1 MKKTLVTL
9 FLATAITTAIATTL
23 GACSTTNTN
32 TRLDK
37 KGTQTGTVLAVKST
51 YIKPETLHPR
61 VGVSIGSGGYRGIY
75 GGFDVGNVVRAARDA
90 NHPNYRQILT
100 VQQSNGDTVAITQI
114 SRQTFKPG
122 DAVKLI
128 LVNGEARVIH

>member
-1 MKKTLVTL
+1 MKKRLLTL
-9 FLATAITTAIATTL
+9 FLSAAITATL
-23 GACSTTNTN
+23 SACSTTNTN

-51 YIKPETLHPR
+51 YIKPETLRPS
-61 VGVSIGSGGYRGIY
+61 VGVSIGSGGYSGIY

-90 NHPNYRQILT
+90 NSPNYRQIIT
-100 VQQSNGDTVAITQI
+100 VQQSNGETVAITQI
-114 SRQTFKPG
+114 SRQAFKQG
-122 DAVKLI
+122 DRVKLI